1 MAGPEVSITLP
12 RRRPFK
18 YVYQFKISLCG
29 TRPPIWRQLQVP
41 ESYTFYDLHVAIQD
55 AMGWLDYH
63 LHMFEVEDTE
73 TKGAYVRIESPFTDP
88 DCEEERLILTTE
100 VPIHSFFKVPKDRAL
115 YTYDY
120 GDGWQLDVILER
132 VLPRESNKTYPV
144 CLAGELAGPPED
156 CGGIP
161 GYYRCVKAVKNK
173 GNSEGLLTWLGSW
186 KPDNFNPQRVRFDNP
201 RSRLKI
207 GLGE

>member
-18 YVYQFKISLCG
+18 YVYQFKITLRG
-29 TRPPIWRQLQVP
+29 TRPPIWRRIQVP

-55 AMGWLDYH
+55 AMGWQDYH
-63 LHMFEVEDTE
+63 LHMFEVEDKDK
-73 TKGAYVRIESPFTDP
+73 KGACLRFESPFTDP

-100 VPIHSFFKVPKDRAL
+100 VPINSFFKVPKDIAL
-115 YTYDY
+115 YIYDY
-120 GDGWQLDVILER
+120 GDGWQHEVVLEKILPKEPKIR
-132 VLPRESNKTYPV
+132 YAV
-144 CLAGELAGPPED
+144 CLDGQLSGPPED

-161 GYYRCVKAVKNK
+161 GYYQCVKAVKNSD
-173 GNSEGLLTWLGSW
+173 NSDGLLTWLGSW
-186 KPDNFNPQRVRFDNP
+186 KPDNFNPQHVKFDNP

-207 GLGE
+207 GFGE

>member
-1 MAGPEVSITLP
+1 MAGPEVLVTLP

-18 YVYQFKISLCG
+18 YVYQFKITLCG
-29 TRPPIWRQLQVP
+29 TRPPIWRRIQVP

-63 LHMFEVEDTE
+63 LHMFEVEDKE
-73 TKGAYVRIESPFTDP
+73 TKGAYLRFESPFTDP
-88 DCEEERLILTTE
+88 DFEEEGLILTTE
-100 VPIHSFFKVPKDRAL
+100 VPIKAFFKKPKDKAL
-115 YTYDY
+115 YSYDY
-120 GDGWQLDVILER
+120 GDGWQIDVTLER
-132 VLPRESNKTYPV
+132 VLPREPNKTYPV

-161 GYYRCVKAVKNK
+161 GYYRSVKAVKNK
-173 GNSEGLLTWLGSW
+173 DNSEGLLTWLGSW